1 MLVLWFTYN
10 FTVQIPESVSVV
22 EVPEFPNDSWHRQQG
37 VTGEASQVRQ
47 TY

>member
-10 FTVQIPESVSVV
+10 FNVQIPESVSVV
-22 EVPEFPNDSWHRQQG
+22 EVPEFPNDPWHRQQD

-47 TY
+47 IY

>member
-10 FTVQIPESVSVV
+10 FTVQIPEGVSVV
-22 EVPEFPNDSWHRQQG
+22 EVPEFPNDSWHRQQD

-47 TY
+47 IY